1 MAVELKIPRT
11 AVLSSVWKT
20 NLGIK
25 GKERT
30 DQKKDA
36 QRFVKETYGV
46 KATQDE
52 CDAICIGT
60 YIVNNNIKIEED
72 HDWSDWV
79 KALLFFCN
87 YNEGKTKGGQLSLW
101 DFIVKYWVEFAF
113 GLMVAGGGYFVK
125 RYFMLEKLNRQ
136 KEQDDFYNKIKGEID
151 KGYGQSQKDD
161 ETLQSEINDITGVL
175 KGLRRGLLSV

>member
-1 MAVELKIPRT
+1 M
-11 AVLSSVWKT
+11 
-20 NLGIK
+20 
-25 GKERT
+25 
-30 DQKKDA
+30 
-36 QRFVKETYGV
+36 
-46 KATQDE
+46 
-52 CDAICIGT
+52 
-60 YIVNNNIKIEED
+60 
-72 HDWSDWV
+72 
-79 KALLFFCN
+79 
-87 YNEGKTKGGQLSLW
+87 W